1 MRMMYYWVEQT
12 WPHMMWGGMWFWPL
26 LLAGLG
32 YLVWYS
38 YRPRRRRYINEDPVE
53 VARMRL
59 ARGEITVEEFER
71 IREAVGR

>member
-1 MRMMYYWVEQT
+1 MYIGVTQT

-26 LLAGLG
+26 ILAGLV

-38 YRPRRRRYINEDPVE
+38 YRPRRRRYIREDPVE

-59 ARGEITVEEFER
+59 ARGEIAVEEFER
-71 IREAVGR
+71 IREAVER